1 MDAHGCGDAG
11 VVNLNASDFALWNKA
26 PPLGVDFGNVVQHGE
41 DLDELFQPDLSF
53 GGCQA
58 ETVFVEWPSAD
69 VPELRDILQENAFPL
84 CREWSE
90 PPCCMAPPTGILL
103 DTKDQNVGIN
113 QESQFCAFWNYSRS
127 YIFSRVMSSGLST
140 GRFLGKPLAIP
151 EKARPFAHQ

>member
-84 CREWSE
+84 AGNGLNRLAAWPRQRGSCWTLKIRTLVSTRKANF
-90 PPCCMAPPTGILL
+90 APFGTIH
-103 DTKDQNVGIN
+103 
-113 QESQFCAFWNYSRS
+113 
-127 YIFSRVMSSGLST
+127 
-140 GRFLGKPLAIP
+140 
-151 EKARPFAHQ
+151 ARTSFPV